1 MDRLTDPV
9 TLAAWNNAQW
19 CDAVSRAHGAACR
32 FEPGFWINGGDA
44 PPFYPNLV
52 TTDPDATAA
61 QLTAIEL
68 LAEQPARGIGI
79 KDSFFALDLSEF
91 GLEPIFDADWLFL
104 PPAATLPASGV
115 DVRAVAGADE
125 LALWEKAWG
134 GTDGGTHVFPPALLG
149 DERIRFLAAR
159 REGRIIAGAAVN
171 HSDGAI
177 GISNVFHG
185 GDGDALAALVAAA
198 RRRASDLP
206 IVGYESGDDR
216 GPFHTLGFTSIGK
229 LRVWIR
235 P

>member
-1 MDRLTDPV
+1 MSDPV

-19 CDAVSRAHGAACR
+19 CDAVSRAHGAVSR
-32 FEPGFWINGGDA
+32 FEAGFWINGGDA
-44 PPFYPNLV
+44 PPFSPNLV

-68 LAEQPARGIGI
+68 LAQPGRGIGI
-79 KDSFFALDLSEF
+79 KDSFFTLDLSEF
-91 GLEPIFDADWLFL
+91 GLEPIFEADWLFL
-104 PPAATLPASGV
+104 PPAVALPASGV
-115 DVRAVAGADE
+115 DVAAVADVAE
-125 LALWEKAWG
+125 LARWETAWG
-134 GTDGGTHVFPPALLG
+134 GADGSARVFPPVLLA

-159 REGRIIAGAAVN
+159 REGRIVAGAAVN

-185 GDGDALAALVAAA
+185 GDEAALAALVATA
-198 RRRASDLP
+198 RRGAPELP
-206 IVGYESGDDR
+206 VVGYESGEDR
-216 GPFHTLGFTSIGK
+216 APFRALGFAGIGK

>member
-1 MDRLTDPV
+1 MTDPV
-9 TLAAWNNAQW
+9 TLAAWNNAEW
-19 CDAVSRAHGAACR
+19 CDAVSRAHGAVCR
-32 FEPGFWINGGDA
+32 FEAGFWINGGDA

-68 LAEQPARGIGI
+68 LAEQPGRGIGI
-79 KDSFFALDLSEF
+79 KDSFFTLDLSEF
-91 GLEPIFDADWLFL
+91 GLEPIFEAEWLFL
-104 PPAATLPASGV
+104 PPAAPLPASGV
-115 DVRAVAGADE
+115 DVAPVAGPDE
-125 LALWEKAWG
+125 LAGWEEAWG
-134 GTDGGTHVFPPALLG
+134 DVEGGARVFPPALLG

-159 REGRIIAGAAVN
+159 REGRIVAGAAVN

-198 RRRASDLP
+198 RRGAPDLP
-206 IVGYESGDDR
+206 VVGYESGEDR
-216 GPFHTLGFTSIGK
+216 APFHALGFAGIGK

>member
-1 MDRLTDPV
+1 MTDPV

-19 CDAVSRAHGAACR
+19 CDAVSRAHGAVCR
-32 FEPGFWINGGDA
+32 FEAGFWINGGDA

-68 LAEQPARGIGI
+68 LAEQPGRGIGI
-79 KDSFFALDLSEF
+79 KDSFFTLDLSEF
-91 GLEPIFDADWLFL
+91 GLEPIFEAEWLFL
-104 PPAATLPASGV
+104 PPVATLPASEI
-115 DVRAVAGADE
+115 DVEPVAGADE
-125 LALWEKAWG
+125 LALWETAWG
-134 GTDGGTHVFPPALLG
+134 GADGSARVFPPALLA

-159 REGRIIAGAAVN
+159 REGRIVAGAAVN

-185 GDGDALAALVAAA
+185 GDGEALASLVEAA
-198 RRRASDLP
+198 RRGAPELP
-206 IVGYESGDDR
+206 VVGYESGEDR
-216 GPFHTLGFTSIGK
+216 AHFNALGFAGIGK